1 MKYTVVINKSAKKE
15 LYQISS
21 RFTSAIVQAI
31 WSLANEPRPPGCK
44 KLKGKLYNNMWR
56 IRVGDY
62 RILYLIEDVVKVIDV
77 KRIGH
82 RKDIYQ

>member
-15 LYQISS
+15 LHQISS
-21 RFTSAIVQAI
+21 RFTSAIVHAI
-31 WSLANEPRPPGCK
+31 WSLADEPRPRGCK
-44 KLKGKLYNNMWR
+44 KLIGKLYNNMWR

-82 RKDIYQ
+82 RKDIYK